1 MRLPHKKELSHS
13 LSLSLDAL
21 FSFSRSHF
29 RISFVVA
36 AAASVCILSCLVG
49 DVSTFKGLFIVKY

>member
-1 MRLPHKKELSHS
+1 MRLPHKKELS
-13 LSLSLDAL
+13 LSSFLSISFDAL

-29 RISFVVA
+29 RSSFVVA
-36 AAASVCILSCLVG
+36 VSVCILSCLVG